1 VENRKAFPVT
11 DVKVSGRH
19 GDHGVHR
26 RRAARA
32 SLGVSLLLV
41 AIKAFAYFASG
52 SVAMLASL
60 ADSALDLFTAG
71 LNMLAIHEALTPA
84 DAEHRFGHGK
94 AEPLAGLA
102 QGAFIAA
109 SAVFLVIQAVQRLMA
124 PQPITNSLTALIVMC
139 ISIFAAICLLLYE
152 RHVAARTGSVA
163 IAADATHYFGDLVT
177 NIGVVVAIVLVT
189 RMGWIEADPIIAL
202 FVAAVLVASAWSVF
216 RKSLDQL
223 MDHELPPE
231 ERQKIIALV
240 SRHAD
245 VVALHDLKTR
255 EAGLGIFIQLHI
267 ELDPNMSLAKAHQV
281 SDAVEHEICAAY
293 PNAEVIIHQDPVGL
307 EESVLAEDRVIAV

>member
-1 VENRKAFPVT
+1 
-11 DVKVSGRH
+11 
-19 GDHGVHR
+19 
-26 RRAARA
+26 
-32 SLGVSLLLV
+32 
-41 AIKAFAYFASG
+41 
-52 SVAMLASL
+52 
-60 ADSALDLFTAG
+60 
-71 LNMLAIHEALTPA
+71 
-84 DAEHRFGHGK
+84 
-94 AEPLAGLA
+94 
-102 QGAFIAA
+102 
-109 SAVFLVIQAVQRLMA
+109 
-124 PQPITNSLTALIVMC
+124 
-139 ISIFAAICLLLYE
+139 
-152 RHVAARTGSVA
+152 
-163 IAADATHYFGDLVT
+163 
-177 NIGVVVAIVLVT
+177 
-189 RMGWIEADPIIAL
+189 
-202 FVAAVLVASAWSVF
+202 
-216 RKSLDQL
+216 